1 MAVKKKKTEKD
12 DEISVKDVDYLKEL
26 IKDKQEEL
34 SEDFLETKEDDSFLE
49 KMKSKE
55 EQEIIDKR
63 ENSVLL
69 KSLKEKNIEDESV
82 IEDESK
88 IVEEESVIEEVKD
101 IRTNKL
107 KISNIIIIATLIVAT
122 LYYIFYVIGALSKVN
137 YAISIFNAT
146 MLLISLILFSGAFI
160 LKYKI
165 KDYLIIATSVSLS
178 IFMGINVIASANI
191 IKFPTLA
198 VLKNYANASL
208 VSIIKDTKKYN
219 IKLNQV
225 YEYSDNVKE
234 GYIISQ
240 NVNPDTILKNIK
252 EITIVIS
259 NGPNY
264 DKELMLTNMVGLNVD
279 EVIKFVSKN
288 FLNNVKFN
296 FEVNNEKAKDLV
308 ISQSTK
314 GQIKRNSEVI
324 FQVSLGS
331 LESLADVNMT
341 DLTNKSEFDAT
352 LYLKRNG
359 IKYELKYEYNTNIK
373 KDYVIS
379 QSHPK
384 GTVVKPNVDTV
395 VITMS
400 LGKEIK
406 VPDFSNKKADDVINW
421 IINNNLKVAFQEK
434 NHVSIPKDELIG
446 INYETGSSISEGTKI
461 IITTSLGPIVVP
473 KFGSLADLR
482 AWCDGVGVGLDET
495 YEYSTNVGK
504 GSIIKTS
511 LNPGDKI
518 DPTTTRITVF
528 ISQGSPITVP
538 YFVGLSRSSIQTQC
552 RNLGLNCTFYYLG
565 FNNASRDLALR
576 QNVGSGV
583 KVVSGTYINIGL
595 SSGPAASYN
604 VFIQAEW
611 IIPGNADGTI
621 NLLRSKLGAAAPGV
635 TFNFVKKPHNT
646 GFPGQIHPSS
656 PIQATGVNTFVQ
668 GNTYTIF
675 IIGD

>member
-122 LYYIFYVIGALSKVN
+122 LYYIFYVMGALSKVN

-146 MLLISLILFSGAFI
+146 LLLISLILFSGAFI
-160 LKYKI
+160 LKNKI

-341 DLTNKSEFDAT
+341 DLTNKSEFD
-352 LYLKRNG
+352 
-359 IKYELKYEYNTNIK
+359 
-373 KDYVIS
+373 
-379 QSHPK
+379 
-384 GTVVKPNVDTV
+384 
-395 VITMS
+395 
-400 LGKEIK
+400 
-406 VPDFSNKKADDVINW
+406 
-421 IINNNLKVAFQEK
+421 
-434 NHVSIPKDELIG
+434 
-446 INYETGSSISEGTKI
+446 
-461 IITTSLGPIVVP
+461 
-473 KFGSLADLR
+473 
-482 AWCDGVGVGLDET
+482 
-495 YEYSTNVGK
+495 
-504 GSIIKTS
+504 
-511 LNPGDKI
+511 
-518 DPTTTRITVF
+518 
-528 ISQGSPITVP
+528 
-538 YFVGLSRSSIQTQC
+538 
-552 RNLGLNCTFYYLG
+552 
-565 FNNASRDLALR
+565 
-576 QNVGSGV
+576 
-583 KVVSGTYINIGL
+583 
-595 SSGPAASYN
+595 
-604 VFIQAEW
+604 
-611 IIPGNADGTI
+611 
-621 NLLRSKLGAAAPGV
+621 
-635 TFNFVKKPHNT
+635 
-646 GFPGQIHPSS
+646 
-656 PIQATGVNTFVQ
+656 
-668 GNTYTIF
+668 
-675 IIGD
+675 